1 MRFVFA
7 LLCWAGMYALTV
19 YIAGS
24 FLGTLMTIGVWVL
37 EVGFTTRAFM
47 VSVPEAC
54 ALVTTDLLK
63 SLVRGMIPLW
73 NHPFYN
79 LQTYDTGLHFRFP
92 WEQVKEG
99 NYINLRVVTF
109 PFRGETYP
117 SKNGP
122 MMKADWSI
130 QFHPRLEML
139 PRYIYVGISTIMEGL
154 HEVGSSFLSSE
165 IKKMDPEQVRLGQK
179 DLENRLREHF
189 NLATHRVD
197 DAGLQTGLSTLTGK
211 SPSPN
216 VSLEDFYGIELAKTS
231 IADVDYSAEYQKV
244 LESQAVAE
252 RLGEISDQLTKGDIN
267 RKQAMEAAMVI
278 NKNVTKEIRENVQE
292 IRGEGANAIASF
304 LMALANAAGKGG
316 E

>member
-7 LLCWAGMYALTV
+7 LLCWTGMYALTV

-54 ALVTTDLLK
+54 GLVTIDLLK
-63 SLVRGMIPLW
+63 SLVRGMLSGW

-79 LQTYDTGLHFRFP
+79 LRVYSTGLHFRFP

-109 PFRGETYP
+109 PFREETYP
-117 SKNGP
+117 SKDGP
-122 MMKADWSI
+122 LMKADWSI

-139 PRYIYVGISTIMEGL
+139 PFWIKVGISTIMEGL
-154 HEVGSSFLSSE
+154 HEVGRSFLSSE

-179 DLENRLREHF
+179 DLENGLREHF

-244 LESQAVAE
+244 LESRAVAE
-252 RLGEISDQLTKGDIN
+252 ELGKISDKLTTGGITPDK
-267 RKQAMEAAMVI
+267 ALETAMVI

-292 IRGEGANAIASF
+292 IRGEGATAIASF

-316 E
+316 